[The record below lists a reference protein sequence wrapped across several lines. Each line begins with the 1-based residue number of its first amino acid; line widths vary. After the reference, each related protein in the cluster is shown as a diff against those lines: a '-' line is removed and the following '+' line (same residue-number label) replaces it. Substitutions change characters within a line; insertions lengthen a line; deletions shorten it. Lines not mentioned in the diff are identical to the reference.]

1 MIFASL
7 VALMLSTDGG
17 GVRQL
22 PCEALEAAVATRGKY
37 DGSVRDYAIVEAE
50 LRQVWPSGRVPLFAR
65 PAGSIG
71 ACSGA
76 RYQVSVRK
84 PRSTFLAVEARL
96 DLDTILVALRVSKAG
111 ATLFNGAFCLRVT
124 EKDGRYTGSHAEPR
138 DCEGM
143 LLWR

>member
-7 VALMLSTDGG
+7 VALMVSTDGG
-17 GVRQL
+17 VGQL

-76 RYQVSVRK
+76 RYQVYVRK
-84 PRSTFLAVEARL
+84 PRSMFLAVEARL
-96 DLDTILVALRVSKAG
+96 DLDTVLVALRVSKAG
-111 ATLFNGAFCLRVT
+111 ATLFNGAFCVRVT
-124 EKDGRYTGSHAEPR
+124 EKGGRYTGSHAEPR

>member
-7 VALMLSTDGG
+7 VALMVSTDGG
-17 GVRQL
+17 VGQL

-37 DGSVRDYAIVEAE
+37 DGSVRDFAIVEAE

-76 RYQVSVRK
+76 RYQAYVRK
-84 PRSTFLAVEARL
+84 PRSTYLAVEARL
-96 DLDTILVALRVSKAG
+96 DLDAILVALRVSRAG
-111 ATLFNGAFCLRVT
+111 ATLFNGAFCVRVT
-124 EKDGRYTGSHAEPR
+124 EKDGRYIGSHADPV